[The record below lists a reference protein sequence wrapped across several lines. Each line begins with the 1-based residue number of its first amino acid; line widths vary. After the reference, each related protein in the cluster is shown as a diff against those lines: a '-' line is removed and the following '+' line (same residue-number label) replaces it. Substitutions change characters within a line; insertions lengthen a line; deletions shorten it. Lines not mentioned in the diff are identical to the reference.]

1 MYTGRSRGFDGMT
14 TQKDTLHRLL
24 LFALGDGLYGAQVS
38 YIREIVPDQV
48 KNPLPGAPDFIP
60 GIINIR
66 SDVIKVI
73 DIRRIIPLGKER
85 AKKKI
90 IVFIPEDAHSTRFG
104 ILVDDVYGIMEV
116 PDGVVSHLDR
126 SDAKIQNNFMLGFM
140 KISLDTFL
148 HQNGRQFAAGD
159 DDLVWI
165 DFEDLIR
172 TIIDGGQADSI
183 VFRLTALFNP
193 QYLLSGEWKK
203 NAGKIKV

>member
-1 MYTGRSRGFDGMT
+1 MT
-14 TQKDTLHRLL
+14 VQKDIIHRLL
-24 LFALGDGLYGAQVS
+24 LFSLGDGLYGAQVS
-38 YIREIVPDQV
+38 YIREIVPDQE

-66 SDVIKVI
+66 SDVVKII
-73 DIRRIIPLGKER
+73 DIRRIIPLGEEQ

-90 IVFIPEDAHSTRFG
+90 IVFIPEDAQSTRFG
-104 ILVDDVYGIMEV
+104 ILVDEVHGIMDIPEKA
-116 PDGVVSHLDR
+116 VSYLDR
-126 SDAKIQNNFMLGFM
+126 SDTKIQNNFMLGFM

-148 HQNGRQFAAGD
+148 NQRGREFASGD

-165 DFEDLIR
+165 DFEDLIN
-172 TIIDGGQADSI
+172 TIIDGDQADSI

-203 NAGKIKV
+203 SAGK

>member
-1 MYTGRSRGFDGMT
+1 MT
-14 TQKDTLHRLL
+14 VQKDIIHRLL
-24 LFALGDGLYGAQVS
+24 LFSLGDGLYGAQVS
-38 YIREIVPDQV
+38 YIREIVPDQE

-66 SDVIKVI
+66 SDVVKII
-73 DIRRIIPLGKER
+73 DIRRIIPLGEEQ

-90 IVFIPEDAHSTRFG
+90 IVFIPEDAQSTQFG
-104 ILVDDVYGIMEV
+104 ILVDDVHGIMEI
-116 PDGVVSHLDR
+116 PDEAVSYLDR
-126 SDAKIQNNFMLGFM
+126 SDTKIQNNFMLGFM

-148 HQNGRQFAAGD
+148 NQRGREFASGD

-165 DFEDLIR
+165 DFEDLIN
-172 TIIDGGQADSI
+172 TIIDGDQADSI

-203 NAGKIKV
+203 SAGK

>member
-1 MYTGRSRGFDGMT
+1 MT
-14 TQKDTLHRLL
+14 MEKDIIHRLL

-38 YIREIVPDQV
+38 YIREIVPDQP

-66 SDVIKVI
+66 SDVVKII
-73 DIRRIIPLGKER
+73 DIRRIIPLGREQP
-85 AKKKI
+85 KKKI
-90 IVFIPEDAHSTRFG
+90 IIFVPEDAHSTRFG
-104 ILVDDVYGIMEV
+104 MLVDEVYGIMEV
-116 PDGVVSHLDR
+116 PDQVVSHLDR

-140 KISLDTFL
+140 KVSLDTFL
-148 HQNGRQFAAGD
+148 HQIGRSYAAGD

-172 TIIDGGQADSI
+172 TIVSGDQDGSI

>member
-1 MYTGRSRGFDGMT
+1 MT
-14 TQKDTLHRLL
+14 VQKDIIHRLL
-24 LFALGDGLYGAQVS
+24 LFSLGDGLYGAQVS
-38 YIREIVPDQV
+38 YIREIVPDQE

-66 SDVIKVI
+66 SDVVKII
-73 DIRRIIPLGKER
+73 DIRRIIPLGEEQ

-90 IVFIPEDAHSTRFG
+90 IVFIPEDAQSTRFG
-104 ILVDDVYGIMEV
+104 ILVDEVHGIMDIPEKA
-116 PDGVVSHLDR
+116 VSYLDR
-126 SDAKIQNNFMLGFM
+126 SDTKIQNNFMLGFM

-148 HQNGRQFAAGD
+148 NQRGRQFASGD

-165 DFEDLIR
+165 DFEDLIN
-172 TIIDGGQADSI
+172 TIIDGDQADSI

-203 NAGKIKV
+203 SAGK

>member
-1 MYTGRSRGFDGMT
+1 MT
-14 TQKDTLHRLL
+14 IQKDILHWLL
-24 LFALGDGLYGAQVS
+24 LFSLGDGLYGTQVS
-38 YIREIVPDQV
+38 YIREIVQDRE

-73 DIRRIIPLGKER
+73 DIRRIIPLGEER

-90 IVFIPEDAHSTRFG
+90 IVFIPEDIHSTRFG
-104 ILVDDVYGIMEV
+104 ILVDEVYGIMEI
-116 PDGVVSHLDR
+116 PDKVISYLDR
-126 SDAKIQNNFMLGFM
+126 SDTKIQNNFMLGFI

-148 HQNGRQFAAGD
+148 HQNGRQYASGN

-165 DFEDLIR
+165 DFEDLIK
-172 TIIDGGQADSI
+172 TIIDGDQADSI

-203 NAGKIKV
+203 SAGK

>member
-1 MYTGRSRGFDGMT
+1 MT
-14 TQKDTLHRLL
+14 VQKDIIHRLL
-24 LFALGDGLYGAQVS
+24 LFSLGDGLYGAQVS
-38 YIREIVPDQV
+38 YIREIVPDQE

-66 SDVIKVI
+66 SDVVKII
-73 DIRRIIPLGKER
+73 DIRRIIPLGEEQ

-90 IVFIPEDAHSTRFG
+90 IVFITEDAQSTRFG
-104 ILVDDVYGIMEV
+104 ILVDEVHGIMDIPEKA
-116 PDGVVSHLDR
+116 VSYLDR
-126 SDAKIQNNFMLGFM
+126 SDTKIQNNFMLGFM

-148 HQNGRQFAAGD
+148 NQRGREFASGD

-165 DFEDLIR
+165 DFEDLIN
-172 TIIDGGQADSI
+172 TIIDGDQADSI

-203 NAGKIKV
+203 SAGK

>member
-1 MYTGRSRGFDGMT
+1 MT
-14 TQKDTLHRLL
+14 VQKDIIHRLL
-24 LFALGDGLYGAQVS
+24 LFSLGDGLYGAQVS
-38 YIREIVPDQV
+38 YIREIVPDQE

-66 SDVIKVI
+66 SDVVKII
-73 DIRRIIPLGKER
+73 DIRRIIPLGEEQ

-90 IVFIPEDAHSTRFG
+90 IVFIPEDAQSTQFG
-104 ILVDDVYGIMEV
+104 ILVDDVHGIMEI
-116 PDGVVSHLDR
+116 PDEAVSYLDR
-126 SDAKIQNNFMLGFM
+126 SDTKIQNNFMLGFM

-148 HQNGRQFAAGD
+148 NQRGRQFASGD

-165 DFEDLIR
+165 DFEDLIN
-172 TIIDGGQADSI
+172 TIIDGDQADSI

-203 NAGKIKV
+203 SAGK

>member
-1 MYTGRSRGFDGMT
+1 MT
-14 TQKDTLHRLL
+14 VQKDIIHRLL
-24 LFALGDGLYGAQVS
+24 LFSLGDGLYGAQVS
-38 YIREIVPDQV
+38 YIREIVPDQE

-66 SDVIKVI
+66 SDVVKII
-73 DIRRIIPLGKER
+73 DIRRIIPLGEEQ

-90 IVFIPEDAHSTRFG
+90 IVFIPEDAQSTQFG
-104 ILVDDVYGIMEV
+104 ILVDDVHGIMEI
-116 PDGVVSHLDR
+116 PDEAVSYLDR
-126 SDAKIQNNFMLGFM
+126 SDTKIQNNFMLGFM

-148 HQNGRQFAAGD
+148 NQRGRQFASGD

-165 DFEDLIR
+165 DFEDLIN
-172 TIIDGGQADSI
+172 TIIDGDQADSI

-203 NAGKIKV
+203 RAPGSENKFFT

>member
-1 MYTGRSRGFDGMT
+1 MT
-14 TQKDTLHRLL
+14 VQKDIIHRLL
-24 LFALGDGLYGAQVS
+24 LFSLGDGLYGAQVS
-38 YIREIVPDQV
+38 YIREIVPDQE

-66 SDVIKVI
+66 SDVVKII
-73 DIRRIIPLGKER
+73 DIRRIIPLGEEQ

-90 IVFIPEDAHSTRFG
+90 IVFIPEDAQSTQFG
-104 ILVDDVYGIMEV
+104 ILVDDVHGIMEI
-116 PDGVVSHLDR
+116 PDEAVSYLDR
-126 SDAKIQNNFMLGFM
+126 SDTKIQNNFMLGFM

-148 HQNGRQFAAGD
+148 NQRGTQFASGD

-165 DFEDLIR
+165 DFEDLIN
-172 TIIDGGQADSI
+172 TIIDGDQADSI

-203 NAGKIKV
+203 SAGK

>member
-1 MYTGRSRGFDGMT
+1 
-14 TQKDTLHRLL
+14 
-24 LFALGDGLYGAQVS
+24 
-38 YIREIVPDQV
+38 
-48 KNPLPGAPDFIP
+48 
-60 GIINIR
+60 
-66 SDVIKVI
+66 
-73 DIRRIIPLGKER
+73 
-85 AKKKI
+85 
-90 IVFIPEDAHSTRFG
+90 
-104 ILVDDVYGIMEV
+104 
-116 PDGVVSHLDR
+116 
-126 SDAKIQNNFMLGFM
+126 MLGFM